1 MLEGVAKS
9 KDSSVGKKCRELRWP
24 LPESDLI
31 RRGMAWAKF
40 FASSARGRQRT
51 GIEVISNAC
60 MLRFNAKGRLDCG
73 TPRLDV
79 CVRQNNSLFLIA
91 LARG

>member
-31 RRGMAWAKF
+31 RRGMAWAEF
-40 FASSARGRQRT
+40 FASSARGRQCR
-51 GIEVISNAC
+51 IEVISNAC
-60 MLRFNAKGRLDCG
+60 MLRFNAKLRLDCG
-73 TPRLDV
+73 TAAFGRMRP
-79 CVRQNNSLFLIA
+79 SK
-91 LARG
+91 